1 MFEHLPGFRD
11 FYPEALTKR
20 NHIFGI
26 IREVAERFDFSEFDS
41 PVLEPLDLY
50 LEKSGE
56 EIVSQLFHFTD
67 QGGRAVALRPE
78 LTPSLARLAGAK
90 AESLKKPIKWFH
102 LGEHFRYERPQKGR
116 LRSFFQFNADI
127 LGETDPAADAEVIA
141 LLISILREFG
151 LEQDHFRV
159 RLSDRVIWS
168 LFLESRKIPE
178 TQKGEILAIID
189 KSGRRKP
196 EATKEAME
204 AVLPEQSDD
213 LLGGIEELKA
223 VNNVESVVEM
233 LKSFSLEIGDPADQ
247 RATDWQRLMA
257 SLESMGYM
265 ESVAIDLGIV
275 RGLAYYTGFVYEV
288 FETSGDSRALAGGG
302 RYDHLVAKLS
312 GGDTDLPATGFALG
326 DVTLADCLEKN
337 GLLPELSG
345 GPDLYLVT
353 AGEKERNVAL
363 HDASLLRQAGY
374 SVGYALREQG
384 FGKQFREA
392 GKSGADFALIY
403 GEEEVAAS
411 QVKIK
416 DLASG
421 MEETTE
427 SKALLEQLL
436 AIEEAGG
443 IAPNS

>member
-11 FYPEALTKR
+11 FYPEALARR

-26 IREVAERFDFSEFDS
+26 LREVAERFDFSEFDS
-41 PVLEPLDLY
+41 PILEPLDLY

-67 QGGRAVALRPE
+67 QGGRKVALRPE

-141 LLISILREFG
+141 LLIATLKEFG
-151 LEQDHFRV
+151 LGKDHFQV

-168 LFLESRKIPE
+168 LFLESRKVPE
-178 TQKGEILAIID
+178 DKKGGLLNIID
-189 KSGRRKP
+189 KSARRKP
-196 EATKEAME
+196 EATRDAVEAL
-204 AVLPEQSDD
+204 LPEQSDD
-213 LLGGIEELKA
+213 FLSGVEELKA
-223 VNNVESVVEM
+223 INTVEGVVEQ
-233 LKSFSLEIGDPADQ
+233 LKSFSQAMDDEAGQ
-247 RATDWQRLMA
+247 RAADWQRLVA
-257 SLESMGYM
+257 GLESMGCM
-265 ESVAIDLGIV
+265 DTVVIDLGVV
-275 RGLAYYTGFVYEV
+275 RGLAYYTGFVYEA

-337 GLLPELSG
+337 NLLPDYST
-345 GPDLYLVT
+345 GPDLYMVT
-353 AGEKERNVAL
+353 AGDSERKAAL
-363 HDASLLRQAGY
+363 QDASLLRQAGY
-374 SVGYALREQG
+374 SVSYALREQK

-403 GEEEVAAS
+403 GEEEGAAN
-411 QVKIK
+411 QVKVK

-421 MEETTE
+421 AEQIID
-427 SKALLEQLL
+427 SSVLLEQLL

-443 IAPNS
+443 IAGQS